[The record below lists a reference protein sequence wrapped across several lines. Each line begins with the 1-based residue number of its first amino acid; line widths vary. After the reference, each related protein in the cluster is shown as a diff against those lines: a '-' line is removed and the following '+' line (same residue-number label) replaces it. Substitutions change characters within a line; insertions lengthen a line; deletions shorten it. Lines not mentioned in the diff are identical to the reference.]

1 MKVWSLKLFPSAPR
15 KFHNICLGPGIYTP
29 CPEKNGP
36 PKENAVKSTVYNT
49 IQ

>member
-1 MKVWSLKLFPSAPR
+1 MTVMHMRAEACVEFLSKDS
-15 KFHNICLGPGIYTP
+15 HYTP

-36 PKENAVKSTVYNT
+36 PKQNAVTCTIYNT